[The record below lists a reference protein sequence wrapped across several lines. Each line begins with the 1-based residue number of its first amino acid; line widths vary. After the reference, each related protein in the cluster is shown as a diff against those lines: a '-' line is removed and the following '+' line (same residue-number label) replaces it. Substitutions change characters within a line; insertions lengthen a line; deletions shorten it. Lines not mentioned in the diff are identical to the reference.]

1 MEMQDIKLAIIN
13 FLTFTIS
20 FTNVEQWL
28 KLTLLIISI
37 VYTVQKIIL
46 MHKNKN
52 EEDKE
57 NNSTLYRYA

>member
-20 FTNVEQWL
+20 FSNVEQWL

-46 MHKNKN
+46 MNKKKD
-52 EEDKE
+52 E
-57 NNSTLYRYA
+57 

>member
-1 MEMQDIKLAIIN
+1 MQDIKLAIIN

-20 FTNVEQWL
+20 FSNVEQWL

-46 MHKNKN
+46 MNKKKD
-52 EEDKE
+52 E
-57 NNSTLYRYA
+57 

>member
-13 FLTFTIS
+13 FFTFTIS
-20 FTNVEQWL
+20 FSNVEQWL

-46 MHKNKN
+46 MNKKKD
-52 EEDKE
+52 E
-57 NNSTLYRYA
+57 

>member
-20 FTNVEQWL
+20 FSNVEQWL

-46 MHKNKN
+46 MNKKKN
-52 EEDKE
+52 E
-57 NNSTLYRYA
+57 